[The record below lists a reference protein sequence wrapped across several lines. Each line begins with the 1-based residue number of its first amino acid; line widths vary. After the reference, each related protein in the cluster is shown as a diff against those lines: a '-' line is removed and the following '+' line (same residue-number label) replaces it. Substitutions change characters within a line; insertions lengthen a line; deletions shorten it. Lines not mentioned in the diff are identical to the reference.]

1 MLALWHASFTHI
13 LCGDYT
19 AADAQ
24 SNEIIAVAD
33 EKGALQWKAEGTLN
47 RGWVLALTGKAS
59 DAVQMITSGIAAL
72 RSTGTT
78 VWLPL
83 YLSYLGIGYAGLH
96 QFDDAWRC
104 IREAVTATET
114 TKERWSEA
122 EINRMAGE
130 IALKSPGPDATKT
143 QAYFERA
150 LTVARAQQAKSWEL
164 RAAMSMAR
172 LWRDQGKRK
181 ETRELLAQ
189 VCG

>member
-1 MLALWHASFTHI
+1 MEGGGNLEPRLGAGANW
-13 LCGDYT
+13 
-19 AADAQ
+19 Q
-24 SNEIIAVAD
+24 SL
-33 EKGALQWKAEGTLN
+33 G
-47 RGWVLALTGKAS
+47 R
-59 DAVQMITSGIAAL
+59 VQMITSGIAAV

-83 YLSYLGIGYAGLH
+83 YSSYLGIGYAGLH

-130 IALKSPGPDATKT
+130 IALKSPGPDATKA

-150 LTVARAQQAKSWEL
+150 LIVARAQQAKSWEL

-172 LWRDQGKRK
+172 LWRDQGKRD
-181 ETRELLAQ
+181 EARDLLAP
-189 VCG
+189 VYGWFTEGFDTLDLKEAKALLDELHS